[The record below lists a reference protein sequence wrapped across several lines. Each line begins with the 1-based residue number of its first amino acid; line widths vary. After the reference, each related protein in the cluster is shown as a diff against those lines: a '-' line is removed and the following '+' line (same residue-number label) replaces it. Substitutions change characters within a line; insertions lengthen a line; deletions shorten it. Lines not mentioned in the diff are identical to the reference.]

1 MGNSSRPPP
10 GLSGPSDHPRMR
22 GEQSVCMT
30 DHSTLYG
37 SSPYAWGTGSGA
49 IARHVG
55 WRIIPVCVGNR
66 QLATVQYAPTTDHP
80 RMRGEQFGVTAVKGD
95 QVGSSPYAWG
105 TQFLPPGID
114 LGAGSSPCAW
124 GTGIGGGRN
133 GRRFRIIPVRVGNR
147 VSVGRV
153 QPGQR
158 IIPVRVGNRLRIL
171 SYRARRRM
179 NGSSPRG
186 EQ

>member
-1 MGNSSRPPP
+1 
-10 GLSGPSDHPRMR
+10 MR

-114 LGAGSSPCAW
+114 LEA
-124 GTGIGGGRN
+124 
-133 GRRFRIIPVRVGNR
+133 RIIPVCVGNR
-147 VSVGRV
+147 DRGRAERKAISDHPRTCGKQGFGGARTAWATDHPRTCGEQASYSESPRSAAHERFIPTWGTV
-153 QPGQR
+153 AGRKDGNGIGR
-158 IIPVRVGNRLRIL
+158 IIP
-171 SYRARRRM
+171 A
-179 NGSSPRG
+179 
-186 EQ
+186 

>member
-1 MGNSSRPPP
+1 
-10 GLSGPSDHPRMR
+10 MR

-95 QVGSSPYAWG
+95 KVGIIPVCVGNTVFAARDRSQA
-105 TQFLPPGID
+105 
-114 LGAGSSPCAW
+114 
-124 GTGIGGGRN
+124 
-133 GRRFRIIPVRVGNR
+133 RIIPVCVGNR
-147 VSVGRV
+147 DRGRAERKAISDHPRTCGK
-153 QPGQR
+153 QGFGGARTAWER

-171 SYRARRRM
+171 SHRARRRM